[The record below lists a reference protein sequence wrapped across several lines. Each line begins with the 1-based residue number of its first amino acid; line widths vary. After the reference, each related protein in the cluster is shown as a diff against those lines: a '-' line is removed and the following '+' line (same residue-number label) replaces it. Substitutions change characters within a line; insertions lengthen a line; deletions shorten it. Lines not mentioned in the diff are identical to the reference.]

1 MEDGFDGAL
10 DIWAPTAHMFKL
22 CIHNALFPEKSA
34 PVDMF
39 GIPMCARR
47 ASPRIR
53 PSRLGPPSS
62 MSSQAR
68 ATSITSSLQRVR
80 VSGRMDFIPTKTSY
94 SFAFKWRNQACTL
107 SELTEEAG
115 QTRCSALGGSPSYP
129 RVAPHRVRLRAATR
143 QLAEYSRERIELHDV
158 PTSAR
163 PPERWSGDAVRGRGA
178 DWLMTLDCSRCKLE
192 SVYSRIL
199 PGRKTGRRV
208 QQCCRHSR
216 RGRACRRS
224 DG

>member
-1 MEDGFDGAL
+1 ML
-10 DIWAPTAHMFKL
+10 
-22 CIHNALFPEKSA
+22 
-34 PVDMF
+34 
-39 GIPMCARR
+39 GIPMRARR

-53 PSRLGPPSS
+53 PSRLGPPPS

-115 QTRCSALGGSPSYP
+115 QTRCSALGGSPSHPAPASCGIRTPCDSRCARVP
-129 RVAPHRVRLRAATR
+129 RCRSVPAHATKTDPD
-143 QLAEYSRERIELHDV
+143 LWSRNA
-158 PTSAR
+158 AR
-163 PPERWSGDAVRGRGA
+163 PPERWSGDPVRERGA
-178 DWLMTLDCSRCKLE
+178 DWQMTLDDSRCKLK
-192 SVYSRIL
+192 SVYVRIL

-216 RGRACRRS
+216 QGRACRRS